1 MAGIRATEAGFE
13 RYEIAPSGDLDH
25 FTCSVWTPKGEL
37 KTSLETA
44 DGARVLTV
52 TAIDAKGTV
61 VIPEQMGSSITV
73 TGGDAAVDGNR
84 VTFSQTGQYVIT
96 VQ

>member
-1 MAGIRATEAGFE
+1 M
-13 RYEIAPSGDLDH
+13 
-25 FTCSVWTPKGEL
+25 
-37 KTSLETA
+37 TA
-44 DGARVLTV
+44 L
-52 TAIDAKGTV
+52 DAKGTV

-73 TGGDAAVDGNR
+73 WGDAAVDGNR